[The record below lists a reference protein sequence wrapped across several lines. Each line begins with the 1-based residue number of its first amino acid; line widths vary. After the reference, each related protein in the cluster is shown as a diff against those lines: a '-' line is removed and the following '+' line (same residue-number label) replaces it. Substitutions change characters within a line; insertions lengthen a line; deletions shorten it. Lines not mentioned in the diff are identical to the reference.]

1 MFHFLQVV
9 VNIQDENQLS
19 LWIALLKELILR
31 YGWLVPENVREHQAY
46 IAVELPIRQ
55 VLELQIHPA
64 FVFQEILCEFLRNF
78 KQQMVDDSEDARRIA
93 FYEPINIRWKD

>member
-1 MFHFLQVV
+1 
-9 VNIQDENQLS
+9 
-19 LWIALLKELILR
+19 LKELILR

-93 FYEPINIRWKD
+93 FYEPINIR